1 MQIAMTPD
9 QFRAARQAAGL
20 TQAAAGA
27 LLGVTQV
34 TVARWETGVHPIPK
48 AAGMVIQ
55 QAAKA
60 GRAATKRQLSDD
72 QDK

>member
-1 MQIAMTPD
+1 MAVTKD

-48 AAGMVIQ
+48 AAGMVML

-60 GRAATKRQLSDD
+60 GRVATRRQISDD
-72 QDK
+72 PDK